1 MGRVAQL
8 GEHLLCKQGVAG
20 SNPATSTNPFHF
32 ERLSGFVLGSHVH
45 LSTNCAKKD
54 RREPLCTIMRDP
66 KPLKTRNVFRQLE
79 ALGGNIAV

>member
-1 MGRVAQL
+1 
-8 GEHLLCKQGVAG
+8 
-20 SNPATSTNPFHF
+20 
-32 ERLSGFVLGSHVH
+32 LGSHVH

-79 ALGGNIAV
+79 ALKKNIAI